1 MLFNF
6 VVEGESSVDKLKQT
20 FLLRIRVNRRENTIN
35 YNIWYQSGCVV
46 CKFTLKTYNSDG

>member
-20 FLLRIRVNRRENTIN
+20 FLLRIRVNRRENTIH

>member
-1 MLFNF
+1 MLFDF

-20 FLLRIRVNRRENTIN
+20 FLLGIRVNWRENTIN

-46 CKFTLKTYNSDG
+46 YKFTLKTYNSDG